1 MTTTI
6 ELDQCPGP
14 HGLPL
19 VGNAFD
25 IDAHNPIE
33 GFIAMAADYG
43 PIFKVTV
50 PGSTR
55 LMVSGPEL
63 VEEICD
69 DSRFDKSVVGAGLFT
84 ADTEAPLSPRAPNP
98 LMAPFSVPAMRD
110 YMPRMLDIADQLMEK

>member
-6 ELDQCPGP
+6 ELDQIPGP

-33 GFIAMAADYG
+33 GFIAMAGEYG

-69 DSRFDKSVVGAGLFT
+69 DSRFDKIVGGGLANLRNGVVGAGLFT
-84 ADTEAPLSPRAPNP
+84 ADTDDPLWHRAHNI
-98 LMAPFSVPAMRD
+98 LMAPFS
-110 YMPRMLDIADQLMEK
+110 